1 MKMNNFLNTI
11 KNQRPQ
17 LINSIIALG
26 SPIVDILAEIDESD
40 ILKYNLKKDEA
51 TLANDVNRQFYN
63 DITGKSQVFESP
75 GGSAQN
81 ILRAI
86 SWSLMHDNTNL
97 TGPKKLSM
105 LGCIGEDTYG
115 KKILNSFNFFNINTE
130 LLEKVEMNTSKC
142 AVGIYK
148 HERYFL
154 SQMSASKHLSDNFV
168 RNNWNKII
176 SHDALLVEGYF
187 LAENFNLAY
196 NICKE
201 FSDNGKYI
209 ILTLSDPNIIRQN
222 REQVITIA
230 NMADMIVG
238 NINEA
243 KNLIQEEK
251 EIKLYEIDKLFNRIY
266 ALLNN
271 KTRIFIITV
280 GRNGVFCSKY
290 DSISGI
296 QSNFQTYAYQINSN
310 EIRDF
315 NGAGDAFLGGFLSLQ
330 MVNKTFEDCC
340 RLGNYV
346 AAVVIKNYGCNFP
359 NINNILVRN

>member
-1 MKMNNFLNTI
+1 
-11 KNQRPQ
+11 
-17 LINSIIALG
+17 
-26 SPIVDILAEIDESD
+26 
-40 ILKYNLKKDEA
+40 
-51 TLANDVNRQFYN
+51 
-63 DITGKSQVFESP
+63 
-75 GGSAQN
+75 
-81 ILRAI
+81 
-86 SWSLMHDNTNL
+86 MHDNTNL

-266 ALLNN
+266 ALLN
-271 KTRIFIITV
+271 IIKQEY
-280 GRNGVFCSKY
+280 S
-290 DSISGI
+290 
-296 QSNFQTYAYQINSN
+296 
-310 EIRDF
+310 
-315 NGAGDAFLGGFLSLQ
+315 
-330 MVNKTFEDCC
+330 
-340 RLGNYV
+340 
-346 AAVVIKNYGCNFP
+346 
-359 NINNILVRN
+359 